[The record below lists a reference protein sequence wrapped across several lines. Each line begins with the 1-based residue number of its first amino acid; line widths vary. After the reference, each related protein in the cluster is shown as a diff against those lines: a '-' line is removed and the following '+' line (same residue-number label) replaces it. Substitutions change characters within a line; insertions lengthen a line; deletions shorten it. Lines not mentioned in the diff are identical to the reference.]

1 MQLPER
7 YERMQKKH
15 VIVKAHN
22 VGLSIDKLQVCLSS
36 PEHFLMSVRKDM
48 VRLHFDELPSTSLM
62 CRDYT
67 VFRADQTCKKVIDFK
82 QLDEVQVAA
91 LTDYHV
97 VVFDQYTEQQL
108 CIFNALPEKQ
118 TTLVMHPNFDLA
130 SLPVVVA
137 SSNQGLSIEDVAKS
151 GLHGVVSLD
160 N

>member
-1 MQLPER
+1 
-7 YERMQKKH
+7 
-15 VIVKAHN
+15 
-22 VGLSIDKLQVCLSS
+22 
-36 PEHFLMSVRKDM
+36 
-48 VRLHFDELPSTSLM
+48 
-62 CRDYT
+62 

-137 SSNQGLSIEDVAKS
+137 SNNQGLSIEDVAKS
-151 GLHGVVSLD
+151 GLRGEISLEHEIKILGQVKD
-160 N
+160 TIFTSVICLTLTGQLLLVRLIIN

>member
-1 MQLPER
+1 M
-7 YERMQKKH
+7 
-15 VIVKAHN
+15 
-22 VGLSIDKLQVCLSS
+22 
-36 PEHFLMSVRKDM
+36 
-48 VRLHFDELPSTSLM
+48 
-62 CRDYT
+62 
-67 VFRADQTCKKVIDFK
+67 FRADQTCKKVIDFK

-137 SSNQGLSIEDVAKS
+137 SNNQGLSIEDVAKS
-151 GLHGVVSLD
+151 GLRGQISLEHEIKILGQVK
-160 N
+160 